1 MIQVRSANRRTL
13 LLPDSPKFLN
23 KKMQKL
29 ILSSLRMMNVLLLNW
44 GIMGIFF
51 TNNANPGGY
60 ATMSKFDLTREI
72 FNILAQV
79 SR

>member
-29 ILSSLRMMNVLLLNW
+29 IISTLMLMNVLLLNW
-44 GIMGIFF
+44 GITGIFLLMMQGKMYQ
-51 TNNANPGGY
+51 TLKAM
-60 ATMSKFDLTREI
+60 TL
-72 FNILAQV
+72 
-79 SR
+79 

>member
-29 ILSSLRMMNVLLLNW
+29 IISTLRMMNVLLLNW
-44 GIMGIFF
+44 GLMGIFLLMIQGKMYQ
-51 TNNANPGGY
+51 TLKAMPLLVN
-60 ATMSKFDLTREI
+60 LI
-72 FNILAQV
+72 
-79 SR
+79 

>member
-29 ILSSLRMMNVLLLNW
+29 IISTLRLMNVLLLNW
-44 GIMGIFF
+44 GIMGIFLLMMQGKMYQ
-51 TNNANPGGY
+51 TLKAMP
-60 ATMSKFDLTREI
+60 L
-72 FNILAQV
+72 
-79 SR
+79 